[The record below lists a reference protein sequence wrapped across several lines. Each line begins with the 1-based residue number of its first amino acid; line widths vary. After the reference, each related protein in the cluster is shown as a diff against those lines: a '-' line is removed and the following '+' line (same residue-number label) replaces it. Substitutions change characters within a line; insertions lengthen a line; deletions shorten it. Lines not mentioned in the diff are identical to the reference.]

1 MTKVKGYSKEKMD
14 KQLKLIFKDIQS
26 LATAALDIED
36 SLLDESKEEMLVTF
50 GTTVDTLVDT
60 LTNTKYII
68 GGTSH

>member
-1 MTKVKGYSKEKMD
+1 MTKVKGYSKDKMD
-14 KQLKLIFKDIQS
+14 AQLKLIFKDIQS

-36 SLLDESKEEMLVTF
+36 SLLEESKEDLLFTF

>member
-1 MTKVKGYSKEKMD
+1 MIKVNGYSKEKMD

>member
-14 KQLKLIFKDIQS
+14 KQLKLIFKYIQS

-36 SLLDESKEEMLVTF
+36 SLLDESKEEMVVTF
-50 GTTVDTLVDT
+50 DTTVDNMVDT

>member
-14 KQLKLIFKDIQS
+14 AQLKLIFKDIQS

-36 SLLDESKEEMLVTF
+36 SLLDESKEDLLTTF

>member
-1 MTKVKGYSKEKMD
+1 MTKVKGYSKKKMD

>member
-1 MTKVKGYSKEKMD
+1 MIKVNGYSKEKMD

-50 GTTVDTLVDT
+50 DTTVDTLVDT